1 MKEEDI
7 SLLNQMIKTL
17 KEAELKLEEFYNK
30 KDYENFSKSKK
41 LILQIQEKIREVLKW
56 LHLKN

>member
-30 KDYENFSKSKK
+30 KDYENFRRSKE
-41 LILQIQEKIREVLKW
+41 LILQIHEKISEVLK
-56 LHLKN
+56 